1 MPIDLSP
8 HFRVR
13 FKRYNPIVITMLC
26 LIAGIQSVSAQVSF
40 VPELYDVVSA
50 YKDTE
55 PVKLP
60 KPDKS
65 VYELLDDEYAYPPGF
80 MPLPLDVVINKSKRR
95 LSLVTRHGDE
105 VGRFPVCSSRNRGQ
119 KRKKDDC
126 KTPEGTF
133 EIIGVYNSTD
143 WTYKDTGQKAY
154 GPFFVHLYTAPFFG
168 IGIHGTNAPFS
179 VPGRSSH
186 GCVRM
191 HNETITRL
199 HKMLSKDS
207 RVTILSDTIQDVV
220 EGEGVRIDTEKG
232 TRKPLHPSVKKKT
245 PQQIA
250 MREFHSH

>member
-1 MPIDLSP
+1 MIRRLKPDLW
-8 HFRVR
+8 FAV
-13 FKRYNPIVITMLC
+13 TMLC
-26 LIAGIQSVSAQVSF
+26 LIVGMPDVSASAPF
-40 VPELYDVVSA
+40 VPELYDAVSA
-50 YKDTE
+50 YKDTQ

-65 VYELLDDEYAYPPGF
+65 VYESLDDEYAYPPGF
-80 MPLPLDVVINKSKRR
+80 MPFPLDVVINKDKRR

-105 VGRFPVCSSRNRGQ
+105 VAHFPVCSSRNRGQ
-119 KRKKDDC
+119 KRRKDDC

-133 EIIGVYNSTD
+133 EIIGIYNSTD

-168 IGIHGTNAPFS
+168 IGIHGTNAPYS

-186 GCVRM
+186 GCIRM
-191 HNETITRL
+191 HNESIRRVY
-199 HKMLSKDS
+199 KILSKDS

-220 EGEGVRIDTEKG
+220 EGEGIRIDTEK
-232 TRKPLHPSVKKKT
+232 TVRKRLRPTAKKKT

-250 MREFHSH
+250 MREFH

>member
-1 MPIDLSP
+1 MFNFLIQ
-8 HFRVR
+8 RVR
-13 FKRYNPIVITMLC
+13 LQLQGIRFVIML
-26 LIAGIQSVSAQVSF
+26 LSMSVGIPYAWADSPFQ
-40 VPELYDVVSA
+40 PELYDMVAA
-50 YKDTE
+50 YKETQ

-60 KPDKS
+60 ELDKS

-80 MPLPLDVVINKSKRR
+80 MAYPLDVVINKNKRR
-95 LSLVTRHGDE
+95 LSVVTRHGDE

-133 EIIGVYNSTD
+133 EIIGIYNSTD

-168 IGIHGTNAPFS
+168 IGIHGTNAPYS

-191 HNETITRL
+191 HNETISRVR
-199 HKMLSKDS
+199 KMLNKDS

-220 EGEGVRIDTEKG
+220 EGEGTRVDTESG
-232 TRKPLHPSVKKKT
+232 SRKPLRPSVKKKV
-245 PQQIA
+245 PEQIA
-250 MREFHSH
+250 QREFR